1 MLPKS
6 AMQSERTSE
15 PKYMKIIKCRP
26 ESKHG
31 VFGLEQPTFEVLLMN
46 AIFLTVWSDCRRIP
60 EDMWEGSIA

>member
-15 PKYMKIIKCRP
+15 LKYIKGIKRRL

-31 VFGLEQPTFEVLLMN
+31 VFDLEQPTFEVLLMN
-46 AIFLTVWSDCRRIP
+46 AVFLTVRQWSDCRRIP
-60 EDMWEGSIA
+60 EICGRVQ